1 MKGIRRATVT
11 IFAVL
16 LVCMAGAA
24 SAETK
29 TSGYASVDFMSN
41 YVWRGIKSTP
51 NAAIQPSVGISYG
64 AFSTNL
70 WANYDANSQK
80 ATETD
85 LTLDYGISLGKVG
98 LNVGYIYYAFNG
110 IHDTQELYLSA
121 SYDTLLSPKLA
132 IYADFDQG
140 DGAFVIA
147 SVSHAIELA
156 KDIPL
161 TLGASASYNI
171 NNKIMG
177 SPDGVKEDFS
187 NFYNGELTASVGI
200 PVTGNLSIAPKIAYS
215 FPLSTDA
222 KNAIKGV
229 NFGDSGSV
237 LYGGLNVTLSF

>member
-1 MKGIRRATVT
+1 MKGKAIVT
-11 IFAVL
+11 IFTL
-16 LVCMAGAA
+16 LFVFIAGAA
-24 SAETK
+24 SAEIK

-51 NAAIQPSVGISYG
+51 NAAIQPSIGIAYG

-70 WANYDANSQK
+70 WANYDANTHK

-85 LTLDYGISLGKVG
+85 LTLDYGFSFGKVG

-110 IHDTQELYLSA
+110 VHDTQELYLA
-121 SYDTLLSPKLA
+121 AAYDTFLNPKLA

-177 SPDGVKEDFS
+177 SPDDEKEDFS
-187 NFYNGELTASVGI
+187 NFYNGELSAAVGI
-200 PVTGNLSIAPKIAYS
+200 PITGNLSITPKIAYS

-222 KNAIKGV
+222 KNAIKRV

>member
-1 MKGIRRATVT
+1 MKGIRSAAA
-11 IFAVL
+11 ILAVVIL
-16 LVCMAGAA
+16 CMVGTA

-51 NAAIQPSVGISYG
+51 NAAIQPSVGITYG

-70 WANYDANSQK
+70 WANYDANSHK
-80 ATETD
+80 ETETD
-85 LTLDYGISLGKVG
+85 LTLDYGFSFGKVG
-98 LNVGYIYYAFNG
+98 VNVGYIYYAFNG
-110 IHDTQELYLSA
+110 IHDTQELYVSA
-121 SYDTLLSPKLA
+121 TYDTFLSPKLA

-147 SVSHAIELA
+147 SVSHAFELA

-177 SPDGVKEDFS
+177 SPDGEKEDFS
-187 NFYNGELTASVGI
+187 NFYNSELTASVGI
-200 PVTGNLSIAPKIAYS
+200 PITGNLSIAPKIAFS

-222 KNAIKGV
+222 KNAIKSV